1 MVYQLNAQWPPPRK
15 KTFKR
20 AGGVLKGA
28 ACMRTVASRWSLPW
42 AGNLRGHRCPPVV
55 ICTHSSP
62 SGNSLGLSA
71 HPAQLLE
78 VTGRKTAFDFSKAT
92 DVCQLRC
99 NRVSEMFK
107 TTCASK
113 RVCHDSLLF
122 LSRMVHRQSQF
133 GIAAFVTWFTLIQGR
148 ERRQK
153 KNHWETEV
161 GTTNHR
167 INEHVGIKKRGVKW
181 RVNCD

>member
-1 MVYQLNAQWPPPRK
+1 MHNDPHPEKRQGRRSLEGGSMHANSGFTLKSAVGRKPPWTPLSPPLLFVRILHQ
-15 KTFKR
+15 
-20 AGGVLKGA
+20 VE
-28 ACMRTVASRWSLPW
+28 TVWDF
-42 AGNLRGHRCPPVV
+42 
-55 ICTHSSP
+55 
-62 SGNSLGLSA
+62 SA